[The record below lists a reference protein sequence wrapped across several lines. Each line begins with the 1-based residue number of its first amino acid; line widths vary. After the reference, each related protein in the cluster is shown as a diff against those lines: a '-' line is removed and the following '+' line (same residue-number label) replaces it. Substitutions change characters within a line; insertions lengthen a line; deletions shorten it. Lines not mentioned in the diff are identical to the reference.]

1 MENQKSLFLQLN
13 REEQK
18 SSLEALIF
26 ASDEALSNKMLF
38 QILISQDWVSN
49 EKETEANQTE
59 ESFISIDS
67 EDAEKLFEELI
78 SEINQD
84 LAVSGRPYHII
95 QVAGGWQFATRQEYG
110 ELILRL
116 YKSKSKRRL
125 SNASL
130 ETLAIIAYKQP
141 ISKPEIERI
150 RGVNSNEIVNSLLDK
165 GLIKIVGRSDALG
178 KPLVYGTTD
187 EFLRTFGLFSL
198 DDLPKLRELDDM
210 TEIDDTDSKSIE
222 IVIEDSFVQEE
233 VNRLQAETDNL
244 PS

>member
-13 REEQK
+13 RDEQK

-38 QILISQDWVSN
+38 QILISQDWESR
-49 EKETEANQTE
+49 ETVASETV
-59 ESFISIDS
+59 ESFISIAS

-95 QVAGGWQFATRQEYG
+95 QIAGGWQFATKQEYG

-116 YKSKSKRRL
+116 YKNKSKRRL

-198 DDLPKLRELDDM
+198 DDLPKLRELDDII
-210 TEIDDTDSKSIE
+210 ENDDAESKSIE
-222 IVIEDSFVQEE
+222 IVIEDSITQEE
-233 VNRLQAETDNL
+233 INRLQAESDNL